1 MPKRL
6 KLGKKYRDD
15 VSGFE
20 GVATAEYTFL
30 NGCIRY
36 QLTGESRDGKAPEEL
51 VFDIEQ
57 LSPVS
62 IRTPAKPKGKRS
74 GGGGIR
80 EVVGR

>member
-1 MPKRL
+1 MAKRL

-15 VSGFE
+15 VSGFG

-36 QLTGESRDGKAPEEL
+36 QLTGESKDGKAPEEL
-51 VFDIEQ
+51 IFDIEQ
-57 LSPVS
+57 LSPVAA
-62 IRTPAKPKGKRS
+62 PAKPKGKRS

-80 EVVGR
+80 EVVSR